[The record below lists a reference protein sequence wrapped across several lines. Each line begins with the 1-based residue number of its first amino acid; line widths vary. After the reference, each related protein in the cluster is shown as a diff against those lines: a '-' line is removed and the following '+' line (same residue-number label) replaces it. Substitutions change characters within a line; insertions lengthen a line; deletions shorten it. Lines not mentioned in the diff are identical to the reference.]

1 MKSKYFTLIIIFCML
16 FLSLNLI
23 LNVSCIAQKNRAE
36 VSFLGEPTYELVN
49 KLEKNTIIAWTYS
62 IDVTLQNTGNK
73 KSDELLVNLSIK
85 GDSIKQKVIVEPE
98 NTSTVTF
105 TWPFFSDKDQKFNV
119 NFYPVDMGTPR
130 NVYNSGKTSFTLII
144 EEADGLSSTS
154 TPGFEIILFI
164 ASLII
169 IISLLKKK
177 QK

>member
-1 MKSKYFTLIIIFCML
+1 MIFL
-16 FLSLNLI
+16 FLNLI
-23 LNVSCIAQKNRAE
+23 VNVNCIAQKNRAE

-49 KLEKNTIIAWTYS
+49 KLEKNTIIAWTYN
-62 IDVTLQNTGNK
+62 IEVILQNTGDK
-73 KSDELLVNLSIK
+73 KSDELFVNLSIK
-85 GDSIKQKVIVEPE
+85 GDSLKQRVIIEPG
-98 NTSTVTF
+98 NTSTASF

-154 TPGFEIILFI
+154 TPGFEIIL
-164 ASLII
+164 LISSFV
-169 IISLLKKK
+169 IISILLRKK